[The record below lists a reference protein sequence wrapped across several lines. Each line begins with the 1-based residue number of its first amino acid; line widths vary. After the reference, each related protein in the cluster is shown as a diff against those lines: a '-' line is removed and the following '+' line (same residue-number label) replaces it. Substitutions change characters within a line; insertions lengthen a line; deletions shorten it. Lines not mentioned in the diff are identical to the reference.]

1 MWITWTNDLK
11 KCKVILFS
19 KSGGTSCSL
28 RVGFRVNYI
37 FFVGLPGGAGS
48 HAAIHLALKGRRGGL
63 SFAIMISLFLYTNKY
78 AMFCVGKVICILI

>member
-1 MWITWTNDLK
+1 MTLK
-11 KCKVILFS
+11 NARLFYFQE
-19 KSGGTSCSL
+19 SGGTSCSL

-78 AMFCVGKVICILI
+78 AMFCVCKVICILI